1 MLKFGKDFIFGVST
15 SAYQIEG
22 AVAEGGRSPSIWDIF
37 SRTPG
42 NIHGEDIGDVACDH
56 YHRFREDVA
65 LMAEI
70 GIDAYRFSISWPR
83 IFPEKGKYNPEGMEF
98 YKKLIDE
105 LSKKGIKAT
114 VTLYHWD
121 MPEWLYEMCGG
132 WLNRDSV
139 KWFKEYAIKVFE
151 ELNDSVK
158 FWITF
163 NEPQCSSYLGYGNGF
178 HAPGHK
184 NMREALIAAHHIL
197 LSHGAAVEAFR
208 GFDFKD
214 SKIGIALNLT
224 PAYPA
229 SDSKEDME
237 AAYRFDGFMNRWY
250 LDPVFKASYP
260 EEMEEIYKGF
270 LGEFD
275 FIKNGDLEKISIK
288 NDFLGVNYYSRQLV
302 KFSQNSRLNF
312 EVAHGNFER
321 TTMDWEIVPEALNNL
336 ILRLRKEYTRIPI
349 YITENGAAFND
360 RISEDGKIH
369 DDKRINYLRE
379 HLIKVAE
386 LNEKGANIRG
396 YYVWSLIDTLEWS
409 YGYEKRFGIIF
420 VDYETQKRI
429 FKDSALWYKNLIKE
443 RGLKET

>member
-1 MLKFGKDFIFGVST
+1 MLKFSKDFIFGVST

-22 AVAEGGRSPSIWDIF
+22 AVTEDGRSLSIWDVF
-37 SRTPG
+37 SKTPG
-42 NIHGEDIGDVACDH
+42 KTYEGATGDIACDH

-65 LMAEI
+65 LMGDI

-83 IFPEKGKYNPEGMEF
+83 IFPQKGKYNPEGMEF

-105 LSKKGIKAT
+105 LNKKGIKAT
-114 VTLYHWD
+114 ATLYHWD
-121 MPEWLYEMCGG
+121 MPVWLYEMGGG

-139 KWFKEYAIKVFE
+139 NWFKEYAIKVFE

-158 FWITF
+158 FWITL
-163 NEPQCSSYLGYGNGF
+163 NEPQCSSYLGYDIGF

-184 NMREALIAAHHIL
+184 NMREALIAAHHLL

-208 GFDFKD
+208 EFDFKD
-214 SKIGIALNLT
+214 SKIGIALNLI

-237 AAYRFDGFMNRWY
+237 AAYRYDGFTNRWY
-250 LDPVFKASYP
+250 LDPILKASYP
-260 EEMEEIYKGF
+260 EDMEEIYKGF

-288 NDFLGVNYYSRQLV
+288 NDFLGVNYYFRQLV

-312 EVAHGNFER
+312 EVTHGNFER
-321 TTMDWEIVPEALNNL
+321 TTMDWEIVPQTLYDL
-336 ILRLRKEYTRIPI
+336 ILRLRKEYPRIPI

-360 RISEDGKIH
+360 IISEDGKIH

-379 HLIKVAE
+379 HLMKVAE
-386 LNEKGANIRG
+386 LNEKGADIRG
-396 YYVWSLIDTLEWS
+396 YYVWSLIDTMEWAH
-409 YGYEKRFGIIF
+409 GYAKRFGIIF

-443 RGLKET
+443 RGLKV